1 MYDNEGGHIT
11 GYLIPGKKA
20 TDDVKKLV
28 GRTKTTED
36 EKEGTK

>member
-11 GYLIPGKKA
+11 GKTT

-28 GRTKTTED
+28 ERTKTTED